1 MKYYPALIL
10 FVFLASCG
18 NENKE
23 TSKQYFDIKGYFSK
37 EVKKLQKQNPVISKT
52 VLQNGQSEA
61 RSIMLDNWEAELELF
76 SASDINKPAWKNSY
90 QVINTGNIK
99 EYISKDKQLKTRK
112 ISIESYRGTIKHI
125 TILNASQNMLYS
137 SEEQLDYYPDSL
149 YSIKKRQTVRI
160 MGTNSYSIFARFKN

>member
-37 EVKKLQKQNPVISKT
+37 EVKRLQEENSVINKT
-52 VLQNGQSEA
+52 VVQNRQLEV
-61 RSIMLDNWEAELELF
+61 RRVTLDNWETELELF

-90 QVINTGNIK
+90 QVIYRGNIK
-99 EYISKDKQLKTRK
+99 EYVSKDNQLKTRK
-112 ISIESYRGTIKHI
+112 ISIESYRGAIKHI
-125 TILNASQNMLYS
+125 SISNASQNMLYS

-160 MGTNSYSIFARFKN
+160 IGTNSYSIFARFKN